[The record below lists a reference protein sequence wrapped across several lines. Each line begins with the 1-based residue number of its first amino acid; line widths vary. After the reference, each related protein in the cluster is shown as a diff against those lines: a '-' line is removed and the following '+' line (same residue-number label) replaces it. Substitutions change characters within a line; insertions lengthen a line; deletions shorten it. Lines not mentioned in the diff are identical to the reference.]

1 MLDRGREHLLPA
13 LFEPLARTLSKPPVL
28 VAVGVLSVAMFIGSL
43 LAIPYFLRRLPPDFP
58 RRGERHSE
66 PGALRSPG
74 KSALRVLKNLF
85 GVMMLGAG
93 LLALVLPGQGIL
105 MIVVAVVLI
114 DFPGKPRLIRW
125 IFRSK
130 KVLDVANR
138 IRQRGGKEPFEGP
151 G

>member
-1 MLDRGREHLLPA
+1 MFDRGIERALPA
-13 LFEPLARTLSKPPVL
+13 FLEPLARTLEKPPVL
-28 VAVGVLSVAMFIGSL
+28 VSVGVLSVAMFVGSL
-43 LAIPYFLRRLPPDFP
+43 LAIPYFLRRLPPDYA

-66 PGALRSPG
+66 PGERRSPG
-74 KSALRVLKNLF
+74 KIALRVLKNLF
-85 GVMMLGAG
+85 GVVMLVAG

-130 KVLDVANR
+130 KVLDVSNR
-138 IRQRGGKEPFEGP
+138 IRRRGGKEPFEAP
-151 G
+151 